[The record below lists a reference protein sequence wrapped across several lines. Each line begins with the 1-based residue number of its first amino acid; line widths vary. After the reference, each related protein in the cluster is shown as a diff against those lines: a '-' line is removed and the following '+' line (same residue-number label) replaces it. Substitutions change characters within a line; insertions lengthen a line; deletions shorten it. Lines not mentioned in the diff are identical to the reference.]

1 MYELTLGEIC
11 NIIGGDLAGD
21 ASIRVSGISID
32 SRSATPGDLFAAI
45 IGERTDGHLYV
56 EQASGNGAL
65 AALTSQE
72 VNAPHII
79 VPASPDSLDPVIHA
93 LAKISAHVRTLM
105 QGVEVIGITGSS
117 GKTSTKDMIGQVLLH
132 AGVTHAPSGSLNNEL
147 GLPLTLLSAPRDVEF
162 LVAEMGMRGL
172 GHISHLCDLAKPT
185 IGVITNV
192 GRAHIGEVGSIE
204 GIAKAKSELVSA
216 IPATGVVVLNAD
228 DHRVM
233 AMRSLTEATVF
244 TYGLTVDADVRA
256 ENLQLTPYGSYS
268 FDLVYRGDRAVAS
281 IPMLGEHNVLN
292 ALAAAA
298 VGISVGMEISDIARI
313 LGSLKQM
320 SKWRMEV
327 HQVPGNVT
335 IINDAYNA
343 NPESMTAAL
352 ETLTAIPATGRTFA
366 ILGKMHELGQ
376 TSQAIHSQIAKLA
389 SELGVNQVIAV
400 GQQAQEYGLPPAMDG
415 KDSSDDS
422 GQNGNGQKSVWLP
435 DFDLAC
441 DYIVNEV
448 GSGDIL
454 LFKASRAEQF
464 EVLADRIEVLLRTN
478 WGQE

>member
-1 MYELTLGEIC
+1 MYDLTLGEIHK
-11 NIIGGDLAGD
+11 IIGGDLFGD
-21 ASIRVSGISID
+21 AAIRVSGISID
-32 SRSATPGDLFAAI
+32 SRSASPGDLFAAI
-45 IGERTDGHLYV
+45 IGERTNGHLYV
-56 EQASGNGAL
+56 EQATGNGAL

-72 VNAPHII
+72 VDAPHII

-93 LAKISAHVRTLM
+93 LAKISAHIRTLM

-117 GKTSTKDMIGQVLLH
+117 GKTSTKDMIGQVLIH

-172 GHISHLCDLAKPT
+172 GHISHLCSIAKPT

-216 IPATGVVVLNAD
+216 IPSSGVVVLNAD
-228 DHRVM
+228 DQRVM
-233 AMRSLTEATVF
+233 AMRNLTEATVF
-244 TYGLTVDADVRA
+244 TYGLTVEADVRA
-256 ENLQLTPYGSYS
+256 ENLQLTPFGSYS

-313 LGSLKQM
+313 LGSLQLK

-366 ILGKMHELGQ
+366 IIGKMHELGQ

-389 SELGVNQVIAV
+389 SELGVTNVIAV
-400 GQQAQEYGLPPAMDG
+400 GQQAQEYGLPPA
-415 KDSSDDS
+415 KA
-422 GQNGNGQKSVWLP
+422 GQNDNGEKSVWLP
-435 DFDLAC
+435 DFDRAC

-464 EVLADRIEVLLRTN
+464 EVLADRIEVVLRTN